1 MRGFGVGKAA
11 GPGFTGGMHDAA
23 ESQALA
29 LVEDATL
36 DFALGENAAAVAKL
50 RAAVAAYPGSFE
62 AWLALAEVC
71 FAMRALDDAL
81 EAGERALSLRRDD
94 IHANTTLSRIWMER
108 GDKPNAE
115 RYGAQARMLGWK
127 AELKNP
133 PPVPGAPKS
142 ELG

>member
-1 MRGFGVGKAA
+1 MNTPDDSR
-11 GPGFTGGMHDAA
+11 
-23 ESQALA
+23 ALA

-36 DFALGENAAAVAKL
+36 DFALGDNAGARARL
-50 RAAVAAYPGSFE
+50 REAIAGAPECFE

-71 FAMRALDDAL
+71 FAERALDDAL

-127 AELKNP
+127 AELKQP